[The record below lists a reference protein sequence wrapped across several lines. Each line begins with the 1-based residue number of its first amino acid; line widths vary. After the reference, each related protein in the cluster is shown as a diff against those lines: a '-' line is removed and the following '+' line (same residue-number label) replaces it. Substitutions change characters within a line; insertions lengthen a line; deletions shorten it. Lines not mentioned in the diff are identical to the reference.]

1 MWETEPAPLLSL
13 TIRRPRRC
21 PCLHTTTTI
30 IAAAL
35 SARRSHTIMNAPHS
49 LYCRSFRVHE
59 VDALLKGLWVGGG
72 SENGGTKGRTG
83 DSDWVRGEDARWR
96 RHSASGMIC
105 NCGVSNGGASAHAS
119 CAAWGTWIGVLV
131 AFAFWLFLH
140 DTATECPASPASPL
154 WVLTGS
160 VTSPVLAS
168 KAVL

>member
-59 VDALLKGLWVGGG
+59 TS
-72 SENGGTKGRTG
+72 SETTPSMRF
-83 DSDWVRGEDARWR
+83 SR
-96 RHSASGMIC
+96 
-105 NCGVSNGGASAHAS
+105 
-119 CAAWGTWIGVLV
+119 AWG
-131 AFAFWLFLH
+131 
-140 DTATECPASPASPL
+140 
-154 WVLTGS
+154 WVVGARMGGQRAERGTVTGS
-160 VTSPVLAS
+160 GERTPGGVGTVL
-168 KAVL
+168 LG